1 MSIVLGL
8 TVSVDVALPT
18 SLLLLMGTS
27 RGRTR
32 HHRETPGWPTV
43 HRAPTSVADAGGA
56 EAAGVR
62 RNAPPRCPPAEGPP
76 RGLGPTVLLPGG
88 ARQRGVVCGM
98 VRRTEV
104 RSGRAAGE
112 PASSAW
118 AAVRAP
124 PNTSRRPCDDTRGGT
139 SGFAQRRR
147 CGRSG
152 WTGGKQPLRPDTV
165 WLARRQN

>member
-62 RNAPPRCPPAEGPP
+62 RNAPPR
-76 RGLGPTVLLPGG
+76 GLGPTVLLPGG
-88 ARQRGVVCGM
+88 ARQRGVVCGT

-124 PNTSRRPCDDTRGGT
+124 PNTSR
-139 SGFAQRRR
+139 
-147 CGRSG
+147 
-152 WTGGKQPLRPDTV
+152 
-165 WLARRQN
+165 